1 MDKKRL
7 KEIAILVIAV
17 IAVYIFFTYGL
28 KIILG
33 TEIPLAVVESKS
45 MEPTLNVGDI
55 IISKGIDPND
65 LKVGDIIIFQLSNS
79 NTFIVHRIV
88 EIIKDENGLL
98 IKTKGDNNPIED
110 PWIVRPSQIKGIVIF
125 KIPYLGYISLVLQ
138 KTPQL
143 YFALIILLIIL
154 MIIPQTKKKN
164 RAFYI

>member
-154 MIIPQTKKKN
+154 MIIPQTKKEN